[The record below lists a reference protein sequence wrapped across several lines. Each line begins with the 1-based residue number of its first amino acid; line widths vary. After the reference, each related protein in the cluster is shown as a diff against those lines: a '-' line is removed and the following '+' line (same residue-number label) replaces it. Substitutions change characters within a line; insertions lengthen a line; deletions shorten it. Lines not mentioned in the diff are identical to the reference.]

1 MSSNRLT
8 SLTSFGHLRNL
19 ERLDIS
25 SNQLDS
31 VARKSSNLV
40 VLTLSLLA
48 ELTCLVHLRELNVD
62 NNRISSIDGLS
73 QLDGL
78 IKISMKN
85 NRLSSINFGRTKWRR
100 LESLNLSH
108 NQLVDVSS
116 LDCLE
121 SCVSLNLGELHLL
134 LFSSLLTH
142 AQTITQSAPLVA
154 RGECLVYGYCEYVT
168 TLWNRLS
175 SPVSVAYGRY
185 C

>member
-31 VARKSSNLV
+31 VARKSSDLMG
-40 VLTLSLLA
+40 LTLSLLA

-62 NNRISSIDGLS
+62 NNQISSIDGLS

-85 NRLSSINFGRTKWRR
+85 NRLSSIDLSRTKWRR

-108 NQLVDVSS
+108 NQLVNVSS

-121 SCVSLNLGELHLL
+121 SCISLNLGELRPSP
-134 LFSSLLTH
+134 SSSVLTH
-142 AQTITQSAPLVA
+142 AQTTTHYVTLAV
-154 RGECLVYGYCEYVT
+154 RGECLV
-168 TLWNRLS
+168 
-175 SPVSVAYGRY
+175 
-185 C
+185 

>member
-31 VARKSSNLV
+31 VARKSSDLMG
-40 VLTLSLLA
+40 LTLNLLA

-62 NNRISSIDGLS
+62 NNQISSIDGLS

-85 NRLSSINFGRTKWRR
+85 NRLSSIDLSRTKWRR

-108 NQLVDVSS
+108 NQLVNVSS

-121 SCVSLNLGELHLL
+121 NCISLNLGELRPSPY
-134 LFSSLLTH
+134 SSVLTD
-142 AQTITQSAPLVA
+142 AQTTTHYATLAV
-154 RGECLVYGYCEYVT
+154 RGECLV
-168 TLWNRLS
+168 
-175 SPVSVAYGRY
+175 
-185 C
+185 